1 MNLKMQTCL
10 KKFNIHP
17 EVYHGGDLNGV
28 CSRSFMTEAQSIFDE
43 LLVIFLDVDD
53 EWLQTREI
61 TREEFENVVSAAVA
75 DYKDMFRLM
84 DAAFSSLR
92 TINPTLEECD
102 EAQRR
107 VDKVLVKWRAM
118 DISIT
123 PKVHIIEDH
132 TVPQM
137 RYHGGIGDK
146 GEDFVEASHQNG
158 KREHRRTG
166 RVIFFK
172 KRHNCAQKNEYINN
186 DPAIQ
191 DQIFAVNNSKRRK
204 LTREVSL
211 SETRDAE
218 KKAARDDGRREV
230 CSRY

>member
-1 MNLKMQTCL
+1 
-10 KKFNIHP
+10 
-17 EVYHGGDLNGV
+17 
-28 CSRSFMTEAQSIFDE
+28 MTEAQSIFDE

-107 VDKVLVKWRAM
+107 VDKILVKWCA
-118 DISIT
+118 
-123 PKVHIIEDH
+123 

-166 RVIFFK
+166 RVNFFK